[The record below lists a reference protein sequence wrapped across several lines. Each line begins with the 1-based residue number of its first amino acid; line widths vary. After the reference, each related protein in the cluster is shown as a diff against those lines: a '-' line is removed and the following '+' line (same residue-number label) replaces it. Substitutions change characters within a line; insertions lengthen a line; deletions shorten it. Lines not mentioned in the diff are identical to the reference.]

1 MSRGYLPALVSCPAF
16 YKTLLS
22 PETAPGTDP
31 PSTSDH
37 SFLLLVFLT
46 YCISELSL
54 GSTLHAINLHCN
66 NISKIEA
73 IDHIWNLRH
82 LDLSS
87 NQISQIEGLN
97 TLTKLCTL
105 NLSCNLITKVEGLEE
120 LINLTRLNL
129 SYNQINDL
137 SGLIPLHG
145 IKHKLRYIDLH
156 SNCIDSIHHLI
167 QCTVGL
173 LFLTNLTLEKDGD
186 DNPVCRLP
194 GYRAVLLQTLP
205 QLRILDCKNIFGEP
219 VNLTEINSSQL
230 QCLEGLLDNLVSS
243 ESPINISE
251 DEIIDRM
258 AVVTAPIDEL
268 ARLEQFASTPRDAAL
283 TSLMSVCPSSEPEN
297 IHHESDLQNEIKLQ
311 KLDDQILQ
319 LLNETSNSIDNVPE
333 KDLRLKRDT
342 DITSESD
349 YGNRKECN
357 RKVPRRSK
365 IPYYPKTIQTIK
377 HHNKNYNS
385 FTSCNHKMKTP
396 YLKELYVSSSLANSH
411 MLQESEKPKTEIIKV
426 EKSTSEDNTYR
437 SLIEQLDQERE
448 KRWRAEQAEKKLMDY
463 IDELHKHANKKDNM
477 HSLALLTTDRL
488 KEIIFKERNSKGQ
501 LEVTVHK
508 LQNEIKKLNV
518 ELMKAKDQQEDH
530 LTHLRTLEKTLEKM
544 ERQKRQ
550 QQVAQIRLIQEME
563 LKASAADKE
572 IYLLRTSL
580 HQEREQ
586 VQQLRELLAS
596 KEQAHRKEL
605 ETRKFFTDTEFQDA
619 LAKEMA
625 KKEKKHEQVIK
636 EYQEKIDVLN
646 QQYMDL
652 ENEFRVALTVEARR
666 YQDVRIGTQLFIEN
680 RINLTY
686 MVKEQKTKLTE
697 VSKLKQETAAN
708 LQNQINTLEILI
720 EDDKEKSIQ
729 IELLKHEKVQ
739 LISELAAKES
749 LILGL
754 RTERKVWGHE
764 LAQQDLLLWPSL
776 ECKGTISAYQDLCLL
791 GSSDFPASASR
802 VAGITGSSLAQNRGK
817 LEAQIESLSRENECL
832 RKTNESDS
840 DALRIKCKIIE
851 DQTKTIR
858 KLKDCLQE
866 KDEHIKRLQEK
877 ITEIEKCTQEQLD
890 EKSAQLDEVLE
901 KLERHNERKEK
912 LKQQLKGKEVE
923 LEEIRKAYSTLNQK
937 WHDKGELLCHLET
950 QVKQVKEKFENKE
963 KKLKAERDKSI
974 ELQKNAMEKLH
985 SMDDAFKKQVDA
997 IVEAHQ
1003 AEIAHLA
1010 NEKQKCIDSA
1020 NLKVHQI
1027 EQEMRELLE
1036 ETCKNKKTMEAK
1048 IKQLA
1053 FALNEIQQ
1061 DM

>member
-1 MSRGYLPALVSCPAF
+1 MYAS
-16 YKTLLS
+16 
-22 PETAPGTDP
+22 
-31 PSTSDH
+31 
-37 SFLLLVFLT
+37 
-46 YCISELSL
+46 
-54 GSTLHAINLHCN
+54 
-66 NISKIEA
+66 
-73 IDHIWNLRH
+73 W
-82 LDLSS
+82 
-87 NQISQIEGLN
+87 
-97 TLTKLCTL
+97 TKACR
-105 NLSCNLITKVEGLEE
+105 GLEE
-120 LINLTRLNL
+120 LINLTRLNV
-129 SYNQINDL
+129 SYNHIDDL

-156 SNCIDSIHHLI
+156 SNRIDSIHHLL
-167 QCTVGL
+167 QCMVGL
-173 LFLTNLTLEKDGD
+173 HFLTNLILEKDGD

-194 GYRAVLLQTLP
+194 GYRAVILQTLP

-243 ESPINISE
+243 DSPLNISE

-258 AVVTAPIDEL
+258 PVITAPIDEL
-268 ARLEQFASTPRDAAL
+268 VPLEQFASTPSDAVL
-283 TSLMSVCPSSEPEN
+283 TSFMSVCQSSEPEKN
-297 IHHESDLQNEIKLQ
+297 NHENDLQNEIKLQ

-319 LLNETSNSIDNVPE
+319 LLNETSNSIDNVLE
-333 KDLRLKRDT
+333 KDPRPKRDT

-365 IPYYPKTIQTIK
+365 IPYDAKTIQTIK

-385 FTSCNHKMKTP
+385 FVSCNRKMKPP
-396 YLKELYVSSSLANSH
+396 YLKELYVSSSLANCP

-426 EKSTSEDNTYR
+426 DQSHSEDNTYQ
-437 SLIEQLDQERE
+437 SLVEQLDQERE
-448 KRWRAEQAEKKLMDY
+448 KRWRAEQAENKLMDY
-463 IDELHKHANKKDNM
+463 IDELHKHANEKEDI

-488 KEIIFKERNSKGQ
+488 KEIIFRERNSKGQ
-501 LEVTVHK
+501 LEVMVHK
-508 LQNEIKKLNV
+508 LQNEIKKLTV

-530 LTHLRTLEKTLEKM
+530 LKHLRTLEKTLEKM

-550 QQVAQIRLIQEME
+550 QQAAQIRLIQEVE
-563 LKASAADKE
+563 LKASAADRE

-580 HQEREQ
+580 HREREQ
-586 VQQLRELLAS
+586 AQQLHQLLAL
-596 KEQAHRKEL
+596 KEQEHRKEL
-605 ETRKFFTDTEFQDA
+605 ETREFFTDADFQDA
-619 LAKEMA
+619 LAKEIA
-625 KKEKKHEQVIK
+625 KEEKKHEQMIK
-636 EYQEKIDVLN
+636 EYQEKIDVLS

-652 ENEFRVALTVEARR
+652 ENEFRIALTVEARR
-666 YQDVRIGTQLFIEN
+666 FQDVRIGTQLFIEN
-680 RINLTY
+680 RINLTC
-686 MVKEQKTKLTE
+686 MVKEQKTKLAE

-720 EDDKEKSIQ
+720 EDDKQKSIQ

-749 LILGL
+749 LIFGL

-764 LAQQDLLLWPSL
+764 LAQQ
-776 ECKGTISAYQDLCLL
+776 
-791 GSSDFPASASR
+791 
-802 VAGITGSSLAQNRGK
+802 GSSLAQNRGK

-840 DALRIKCKIIE
+840 DALRIKCKIID
-851 DQTKTIR
+851 DQTETIR

-890 EKSAQLDEVLE
+890 EKSSQLDEVLE

-923 LEEIRKAYSTLNQK
+923 LEEIRKAYSTLNRK

-950 QVKQVKEKFENKE
+950 QVKEVKEKFENKE

-985 SMDDAFKKQVDA
+985 SMDDAFKRQVDA

-1003 AEIAHLA
+1003 AEIAQLA

-1027 EQEMRELLE
+1027 EKEMRELLE

>member
-1 MSRGYLPALVSCPAF
+1 MEAAAAVVAAEAEVENEDGDSSCGDVCF
-16 YKTLLS
+16 MDKGLQS
-22 PETAPGTDP
+22 
-31 PSTSDH
+31 
-37 SFLLLVFLT
+37 
-46 YCISELSL
+46 ISELSL
-54 GSTLHAINLHCN
+54 DSTLHAVSLHCN

-87 NQISQIEGLN
+87 NQISRIEGLN

-120 LINLTRLNL
+120 LINLTRLNV
-129 SYNQINDL
+129 SYNHIDDL

-156 SNCIDSIHHLI
+156 SNRIDSIHHLL
-167 QCTVGL
+167 QCMVGL
-173 LFLTNLTLEKDGD
+173 HFLTNLILEKDGD
-186 DNPVCRLP
+186 DNPVCQLP
-194 GYRAVLLQTLP
+194 GYRAVILQTLP

-219 VNLTEINSSQL
+219 VNLAEINSSQL

-243 ESPINISE
+243 DSPLHISE

-258 AVVTAPIDEL
+258 PVITAPIDEL
-268 ARLEQFASTPRDAAL
+268 VPLEQFASTPSDAVL
-283 TSLMSVCPSSEPEN
+283 TSFMSVCQSSEPEKSN
-297 IHHESDLQNEIKLQ
+297 HESDLQNEIKLQ

-333 KDLRLKRDT
+333 KDPRPKRDT
-342 DITSESD
+342 DVTSESD

-365 IPYYPKTIQTIK
+365 IPYDAKTIQTIK

-385 FTSCNHKMKTP
+385 FVSCNRKMKPP
-396 YLKELYVSSSLANSH
+396 YLKELYVSSSLANCP

-426 EKSTSEDNTYR
+426 DQSHSEDNTYQ
-437 SLIEQLDQERE
+437 SLVEQLDQERE
-448 KRWRAEQAEKKLMDY
+448 KRWRAEQAENKLMDY
-463 IDELHKHANKKDNM
+463 IDELHKHANEKEDI

-488 KEIIFKERNSKGQ
+488 KEIIFRERNSKGQ
-501 LEVTVHK
+501 LEVMVHK
-508 LQNEIKKLNV
+508 LQNEIKKLTV

-530 LTHLRTLEKTLEKM
+530 LKHLRTLEKTLEKM

-550 QQVAQIRLIQEME
+550 QQAAQIRLIQEVE
-563 LKASAADKE
+563 LKASAADRE

-580 HQEREQ
+580 HREREQ
-586 VQQLRELLAS
+586 VQQLHQLLAL
-596 KEQAHRKEL
+596 KEQEHRKEL
-605 ETRKFFTDTEFQDA
+605 ETREFFTDADFQDA
-619 LAKEMA
+619 LAKEIA
-625 KKEKKHEQVIK
+625 KEEKKHEQMIK
-636 EYQEKIDVLN
+636 EYQEKIDVLS

-652 ENEFRVALTVEARR
+652 ENEFRIALTVEARR
-666 YQDVRIGTQLFIEN
+666 FQD
-680 RINLTY
+680 
-686 MVKEQKTKLTE
+686 
-697 VSKLKQETAAN
+697 
-708 LQNQINTLEILI
+708 NQINTLEILI
-720 EDDKEKSIQ
+720 EDDKQKSIQ

-749 LILGL
+749 LIFGL

-764 LAQQDLLLWPSL
+764 LAQQ
-776 ECKGTISAYQDLCLL
+776 
-791 GSSDFPASASR
+791 
-802 VAGITGSSLAQNRGK
+802 GSSLAQNRGK

-840 DALRIKCKIIE
+840 DALRIKCKIID
-851 DQTKTIR
+851 DQTETIR

-890 EKSAQLDEVLE
+890 EKSSQLDEVLE

-923 LEEIRKAYSTLNQK
+923 LEEIRKAYSTLNRK

-950 QVKQVKEKFENKE
+950 QVKEVKEKFESKE

-1003 AEIAHLA
+1003 AEIAQLA

-1027 EQEMRELLE
+1027 EKEMRELLE

>member
-1 MSRGYLPALVSCPAF
+1 MEAAAAAAAAEVENEDGDSSCGDVCF
-16 YKTLLS
+16 MDKGLQS
-22 PETAPGTDP
+22 
-31 PSTSDH
+31 
-37 SFLLLVFLT
+37 
-46 YCISELSL
+46 ISELSL
-54 GSTLHAINLHCN
+54 DSTLHAVNLHCN

-87 NQISQIEGLN
+87 NQISRIEGLN

-120 LINLTRLNL
+120 LINLTRLNV
-129 SYNQINDL
+129 SYNHIDDL

-156 SNCIDSIHHLI
+156 SNCIDSIHHLL
-167 QCTVGL
+167 QCMVGL
-173 LFLTNLTLEKDGD
+173 HFLTNLILEKNGD
-186 DNPVCRLP
+186 DNPVCQLP
-194 GYRAVLLQTLP
+194 GYRAVILQTLP

-219 VNLTEINSSQL
+219 VNLAEINSSQL

-243 ESPINISE
+243 DSPLNISE

-258 AVVTAPIDEL
+258 PVITAPIDEL
-268 ARLEQFASTPRDAAL
+268 VPLEQFASTPSDAVL
-283 TSLMSVCPSSEPEN
+283 TSFMSVCQSSEPVKSN
-297 IHHESDLQNEIKLQ
+297 HESDLQNEIKLQ

-333 KDLRLKRDT
+333 EDPRPKRDT

-357 RKVPRRSK
+357 RKVHRRSK
-365 IPYYPKTIQTIK
+365 IPYYAKTIQTIK
-377 HHNKNYNS
+377 HHNKNYSS
-385 FTSCNHKMKTP
+385 FVSCNRKMKPP
-396 YLKELYVSSSLANSH
+396 YLKELYVSSSLANYP

-426 EKSTSEDNTYR
+426 DQSHSEDNTYQ
-437 SLIEQLDQERE
+437 SLVEQLDQERE
-448 KRWRAEQAEKKLMDY
+448 KRWRAEQAENKLMDY
-463 IDELHKHANKKDNM
+463 IDELHKHANEKEDI
-477 HSLALLTTDRL
+477 HSLALLTTDR
-488 KEIIFKERNSKGQ
+488 
-501 LEVTVHK
+501 
-508 LQNEIKKLNV
+508 
-518 ELMKAKDQQEDH
+518 
-530 LTHLRTLEKTLEKM
+530 
-544 ERQKRQ
+544 
-550 QQVAQIRLIQEME
+550 
-563 LKASAADKE
+563 
-572 IYLLRTSL
+572 
-580 HQEREQ
+580 
-586 VQQLRELLAS
+586 
-596 KEQAHRKEL
+596 KEL
-605 ETRKFFTDTEFQDA
+605 ETREFFTDAEFQDA
-619 LAKEMA
+619 LAKEIA
-625 KKEKKHEQVIK
+625 KEEKKHEQVIK
-636 EYQEKIDVLN
+636 EYQEKIDVLSK
-646 QQYMDL
+646 QYMDL
-652 ENEFRVALTVEARR
+652 ENEFRIALTVEARR
-666 YQDVRIGTQLFIEN
+666 FQDVRIGTQLFIEN
-680 RINLTY
+680 RINLTC
-686 MVKEQKTKLTE
+686 MVKEQKTKLAE

-720 EDDKEKSIQ
+720 EDDKQKSIQ

-749 LILGL
+749 LIFGL

-764 LAQQDLLLWPSL
+764 LAQQ
-776 ECKGTISAYQDLCLL
+776 
-791 GSSDFPASASR
+791 
-802 VAGITGSSLAQNRGK
+802 GSSLAQNRGK

-840 DALRIKCKIIE
+840 DALRIKCKIID
-851 DQTKTIR
+851 DQTETIR
-858 KLKDCLQE
+858 KLKDSLQE
-866 KDEHIKRLQEK
+866 KEEHIKRLQEK
-877 ITEIEKCTQEQLD
+877 ITEIKKCTQEQLD
-890 EKSAQLDEVLE
+890 EKSSQLDEVLE
-901 KLERHNERKEK
+901 KLERHNERKEN

-923 LEEIRKAYSTLNQK
+923 LEEIRKAYSTLNRK

-950 QVKQVKEKFENKE
+950 QVKEVKEKFENKE

-1003 AEIAHLA
+1003 AEIAQLA

-1027 EQEMRELLE
+1027 EKEMRELLE

>member
-1 MSRGYLPALVSCPAF
+1 MSRGCLPARVSCPAF
-16 YKTLLS
+16 HTTLLS
-22 PETAPGTDP
+22 LETAPGPCP
-31 PSTSDH
+31 PPASDH

-54 GSTLHAINLHCN
+54 DSTLHAVNLHCN

-87 NQISQIEGLN
+87 NQISRIEGLN

-120 LINLTRLNL
+120 LINLTRLNV
-129 SYNQINDL
+129 SYNHIDDL

-156 SNCIDSIHHLI
+156 SNRVDSIHHLL
-167 QCTVGL
+167 QCMVGL
-173 LFLTNLTLEKDGD
+173 HFLTNLILEKDGD

-194 GYRAVLLQTLP
+194 GYRAVILQTLP

-219 VNLTEINSSQL
+219 VNLAEINSSQL

-243 ESPINISE
+243 DSPLNISE

-258 AVVTAPIDEL
+258 PVITAPIDEL
-268 ARLEQFASTPRDAAL
+268 VPLEQFASTPSDAVL
-283 TSLMSVCPSSEPEN
+283 TSFMSVCQSSEPEKSN
-297 IHHESDLQNEIKLQ
+297 HERNLQNEIKLQ

-333 KDLRLKRDT
+333 KDPRPKRDT

-365 IPYYPKTIQTIK
+365 IPYDAKTIQTIK

-385 FTSCNHKMKTP
+385 FVSCNRKMKPP
-396 YLKELYVSSSLANSH
+396 YLKELYVSSSLANCP

-426 EKSTSEDNTYR
+426 DQSHSEDNTYQ
-437 SLIEQLDQERE
+437 SLVEQLDQERE
-448 KRWRAEQAEKKLMDY
+448 KRWRAEQAENKLMDY
-463 IDELHKHANKKDNM
+463 IDELHKHANEKENI

-488 KEIIFKERNSKGQ
+488 KEIIFRERNSKGQ
-501 LEVTVHK
+501 LEVMVHK
-508 LQNEIKKLNV
+508 LQNEIKKLTV

-530 LTHLRTLEKTLEKM
+530 LKHLRTLEKTLEKM

-550 QQVAQIRLIQEME
+550 QQAAQIRLIQEVE
-563 LKASAADKE
+563 LKASAADRE

-580 HQEREQ
+580 HREREQ
-586 VQQLRELLAS
+586 VQQLHQLLAL
-596 KEQAHRKEL
+596 KEQEHRKEL
-605 ETRKFFTDTEFQDA
+605 ETREFFTDADFQDA
-619 LAKEMA
+619 LAKEIA
-625 KKEKKHEQVIK
+625 KEEKKHEQMIK
-636 EYQEKIDVLN
+636 EYQEKIDVLS

-652 ENEFRVALTVEARR
+652 ENEFRIALTVEARR
-666 YQDVRIGTQLFIEN
+666 FQD
-680 RINLTY
+680 
-686 MVKEQKTKLTE
+686 
-697 VSKLKQETAAN
+697 
-708 LQNQINTLEILI
+708 NQINTLEILI
-720 EDDKEKSIQ
+720 EDDKQKSIQ

-749 LILGL
+749 LIFGL

-764 LAQQDLLLWPSL
+764 LAQQ
-776 ECKGTISAYQDLCLL
+776 
-791 GSSDFPASASR
+791 
-802 VAGITGSSLAQNRGK
+802 GSSLAQNRGK

-840 DALRIKCKIIE
+840 DALRIKCKIID
-851 DQTKTIR
+851 DQTETIR

-890 EKSAQLDEVLE
+890 EKSSQLDEVLE

-923 LEEIRKAYSTLNQK
+923 LEEIRKAYSTLNRK

-950 QVKQVKEKFENKE
+950 QVKEVKEKFENKE

-1003 AEIAHLA
+1003 AEIAQLA

-1027 EQEMRELLE
+1027 EKEMRELLE

>member
-1 MSRGYLPALVSCPAF
+1 MEAAAAAAAAAEVENEDGDSSCGDVCF
-16 YKTLLS
+16 MDKGLQS
-22 PETAPGTDP
+22 
-31 PSTSDH
+31 
-37 SFLLLVFLT
+37 
-46 YCISELSL
+46 ISELSL
-54 GSTLHAINLHCN
+54 DSTLHAVNLHCN

-87 NQISQIEGLN
+87 NQISRIEGLN

-120 LINLTRLNL
+120 LINLTRLNV
-129 SYNQINDL
+129 SYNHIDDL

-156 SNCIDSIHHLI
+156 SNCIDSIHHLL
-167 QCTVGL
+167 QCMVGL
-173 LFLTNLTLEKDGD
+173 HFLTNLILEKNGD
-186 DNPVCRLP
+186 DNPVCQLP
-194 GYRAVLLQTLP
+194 GYRAVILQTLP

-219 VNLTEINSSQL
+219 VNLAEINSSQL

-243 ESPINISE
+243 DSPLNISE

-258 AVVTAPIDEL
+258 PVITAPIDEL
-268 ARLEQFASTPRDAAL
+268 VPLEQFASTPSDAVL
-283 TSLMSVCPSSEPEN
+283 TSFMSVCQSSEPEKSN
-297 IHHESDLQNEIKLQ
+297 HESDLQNEIKLQ

-333 KDLRLKRDT
+333 EDPRPKRDT

-357 RKVPRRSK
+357 RKVHRRSK
-365 IPYYPKTIQTIK
+365 IPYYAKTIQTIK
-377 HHNKNYNS
+377 HHNKNYSS
-385 FTSCNHKMKTP
+385 FVSCNRKMKPP
-396 YLKELYVSSSLANSH
+396 YLKELYVSSSLANYP

-426 EKSTSEDNTYR
+426 DQSHSEDNTYQ
-437 SLIEQLDQERE
+437 SLVEQLDQERE
-448 KRWRAEQAEKKLMDY
+448 KRWRAEQAENKLMDY
-463 IDELHKHANKKDNM
+463 IDELHKHANEKEDI

-488 KEIIFKERNSKGQ
+488 KEIIFRERNSKGQ
-501 LEVTVHK
+501 LEVMVHK
-508 LQNEIKKLNV
+508 LQNEIKKLTV

-530 LTHLRTLEKTLEKM
+530 LKHLRTLEKTLEKM

-550 QQVAQIRLIQEME
+550 QQAAQIRLIQEVE
-563 LKASAADKE
+563 LKASAADRE

-580 HQEREQ
+580 HREREQ
-586 VQQLRELLAS
+586 VQQLHELLAL
-596 KEQAHRKEL
+596 KEQEHRKEL
-605 ETRKFFTDTEFQDA
+605 ETREFFTDAEFQDA
-619 LAKEMA
+619 LAKEIA
-625 KKEKKHEQVIK
+625 KEEKKHEQVIK
-636 EYQEKIDVLN
+636 EYQEKIDVLSK
-646 QQYMDL
+646 QYMDL
-652 ENEFRVALTVEARR
+652 ENEFRIALTVEARR
-666 YQDVRIGTQLFIEN
+666 FQDVKDGFEN
-680 RINLTY
+680 VATELAKSKHALIWAQRKENESSSLIKDLTC
-686 MVKEQKTKLTE
+686 MVKEQKTKLAE

-720 EDDKEKSIQ
+720 EDDKQKSIQ

-749 LILGL
+749 LIFGL

-764 LAQQDLLLWPSL
+764 LAQQ
-776 ECKGTISAYQDLCLL
+776 
-791 GSSDFPASASR
+791 
-802 VAGITGSSLAQNRGK
+802 GSSLAQNRGK

-840 DALRIKCKIIE
+840 DALRIKCKIID
-851 DQTKTIR
+851 DQTETIR
-858 KLKDCLQE
+858 KLKDSLQE
-866 KDEHIKRLQEK
+866 KEEHIKRLQEK
-877 ITEIEKCTQEQLD
+877 ITEIKKCTQEQLD
-890 EKSAQLDEVLE
+890 EKSSQLDEVLE
-901 KLERHNERKEK
+901 KLERHNERKEN

-923 LEEIRKAYSTLNQK
+923 LEEIRKAYSTLNRK

-950 QVKQVKEKFENKE
+950 QVKEVKEKFENKE

-1003 AEIAHLA
+1003 AEIAQLA

-1027 EQEMRELLE
+1027 EKEMRELLE

>member
-1 MSRGYLPALVSCPAF
+1 MEAAAAVVAAEAEVENEDGDSSCGDVCF
-16 YKTLLS
+16 MDKGLQS
-22 PETAPGTDP
+22 
-31 PSTSDH
+31 
-37 SFLLLVFLT
+37 
-46 YCISELSL
+46 ISELSL
-54 GSTLHAINLHCN
+54 DSTLHAVNLHCN

-87 NQISQIEGLN
+87 NQISRIEGLN

-120 LINLTRLNL
+120 LINLTRLNV
-129 SYNQINDL
+129 SYNHIDDL

-156 SNCIDSIHHLI
+156 SNRVDSIHHLL
-167 QCTVGL
+167 QCMVGL
-173 LFLTNLTLEKDGD
+173 HFLTNLILEKDGD

-194 GYRAVLLQTLP
+194 GYRAVILQTLP

-219 VNLTEINSSQL
+219 VNLAEINSSQL

-243 ESPINISE
+243 DSPLNISE

-258 AVVTAPIDEL
+258 PVITAPIDEL
-268 ARLEQFASTPRDAAL
+268 VPLEQFASTPSDAVL
-283 TSLMSVCPSSEPEN
+283 TSFMSVCQSSEPEKSN
-297 IHHESDLQNEIKLQ
+297 HERNLQNEIKLQ

-333 KDLRLKRDT
+333 KDPRPKRDT

-365 IPYYPKTIQTIK
+365 IPYDAKTIQTIK

-385 FTSCNHKMKTP
+385 FVSCNRKMKPP
-396 YLKELYVSSSLANSH
+396 YLKELYVSSSLANCP

-426 EKSTSEDNTYR
+426 DQSHSEDNTYQ
-437 SLIEQLDQERE
+437 SLVEQLDQERE
-448 KRWRAEQAEKKLMDY
+448 KRWRAEQAENKLMDY
-463 IDELHKHANKKDNM
+463 IDELHKHANEKENI

-488 KEIIFKERNSKGQ
+488 KEIIFRERNSKGQ
-501 LEVTVHK
+501 LEVMVHK
-508 LQNEIKKLNV
+508 LQNEIKKLTV

-530 LTHLRTLEKTLEKM
+530 LKHLRTLEKTLEKM

-550 QQVAQIRLIQEME
+550 QQAAQIRLIQEVE
-563 LKASAADKE
+563 LKASAADRE

-580 HQEREQ
+580 HREREQ
-586 VQQLRELLAS
+586 VQQLHQLLAL
-596 KEQAHRKEL
+596 KEQEHRKEL
-605 ETRKFFTDTEFQDA
+605 ETREFFTDADFQDA
-619 LAKEMA
+619 LAKEIA
-625 KKEKKHEQVIK
+625 KEEKKHEQMIK
-636 EYQEKIDVLN
+636 EYQEKIDVLS

-652 ENEFRVALTVEARR
+652 ENEFRIALTVEARR
-666 YQDVRIGTQLFIEN
+666 FQD
-680 RINLTY
+680 
-686 MVKEQKTKLTE
+686 
-697 VSKLKQETAAN
+697 
-708 LQNQINTLEILI
+708 NQINTLEILI
-720 EDDKEKSIQ
+720 EDDKQKSIQ

-749 LILGL
+749 LIFGL

-764 LAQQDLLLWPSL
+764 LAQQ
-776 ECKGTISAYQDLCLL
+776 
-791 GSSDFPASASR
+791 
-802 VAGITGSSLAQNRGK
+802 GSSLAQNRGK

-840 DALRIKCKIIE
+840 DALRIKCKIID
-851 DQTKTIR
+851 DQTETIR

-890 EKSAQLDEVLE
+890 EKSSQLDEVLE

-923 LEEIRKAYSTLNQK
+923 LEEIRKAYSTLNRK

-950 QVKQVKEKFENKE
+950 QVKEVKEKFENKE

-1003 AEIAHLA
+1003 AEIAQLA

-1027 EQEMRELLE
+1027 EKEMRELLE